1 VESYNSYPHPTVM
14 RHPPLFHLRSIMRGK
29 VERKIDKSA
38 VIVRN
43 FFTLLLTIDKTIRQQ
58 KPART

>member
-1 VESYNSYPHPTVM
+1 
-14 RHPPLFHLRSIMRGK
+14 MRGK